1 MSRDKNIASI
11 SRKALLVA
19 AGLTMGAGVALGAFL
34 VAPALATPGSGFA
47 PQALSTGLFA
57 PMDLKADK
65 TGKWDLML
73 KTKDSTIIGVD
84 KLTVA
89 GGGQSGWHT
98 HTGVTLVTITVG
110 SVKWTDGS
118 NCGTTIYQAGDSF
131 VEPANR
137 LHLVRNASA
146 SDTAEFIAIQL
157 RPEGTGARIDAVAPV
172 NNCDLS

>member
-19 AGLTMGAGVALGAFL
+19 SGLTMGAGVALGAFL

-47 PQALSTGLFA
+47 PQSLSTGLFA

-73 KTKDSTIIGVD
+73 KTKDSPIIGVD
-84 KLTVA
+84 KLPVA

-98 HTGVTLVTITVG
+98 HTGVTLVTIT
-110 SVKWTDGS
+110 
-118 NCGTTIYQAGDSF
+118 A
-131 VEPANR
+131 
-137 LHLVRNASA
+137 
-146 SDTAEFIAIQL
+146 
-157 RPEGTGARIDAVAPV
+157 
-172 NNCDLS
+172 